1 MVSTIFLLKLQD
13 LSIGE
18 LAIVVNDLKGV
29 AFFAEEKSWKIYI
42 SENEHEPRKKT
53 NKTKTTLTFHYIGW
67 LIGILIMAYSAGN

>member
-42 SENEHEPRKKT
+42 SENEHEPRKKK
-53 NKTKTTLTFHYIGW
+53 NLTFHYIGW

>member
-29 AFFAEEKSWKIYI
+29 AFFAEEKSLKIYI
-42 SENEHEPRKKT
+42 SENEHEPRKK
-53 NKTKTTLTFHYIGW
+53 KKTLTFHYIGW